1 MSDSHHA
8 PVHGRTNWKRF
19 GLAAGVVT
27 TMTAAVLVM
36 ISQGA
41 LAAGFVVSGQQFKV
55 SADRLYAEGFTNY
68 GAVDARY
75 GTRPGQSVGEPV
87 AVASMRYAELNNMC
101 QSVLTKLPI
110 VGDVSLK
117 LTAGKD
123 KAVTANNLFVDMTKM
138 DGDATF
144 TNIEIGRDA
153 SDLKKGPG
161 QGMQGL
167 FGQQADKVEI
177 LNLKQVAWATTAGQF
192 KLNGLHLEVKLGDE
206 ECFQDVPAS

>member
-1 MSDSHHA
+1 MGDSDRTL
-8 PVHGRTNWKRF
+8 PQGRTNWRRF

-27 TMTAAVLVM
+27 TMTAAVLVL
-36 ISQGA
+36 ISNGA
-41 LAAGFVVSGQQFKV
+41 LAASFLVSGQQFKV
-55 SADRLYAEGFTNY
+55 SADTLDATGFVNY
-68 GAVDARY
+68 GWIDQHA
-75 GTRPGQSVGEPV
+75 GNSPEPV
-87 AVASMRYAELNNMC
+87 AIAAMKRAELTNLC
-101 QSVLTKLPI
+101 QSVLTTLPI
-110 VGDVSLK
+110 VGDISLK
-117 LTAGKD
+117 LTAGKETPVV
-123 KAVTANNLFVDMTKM
+123 ATNMFVDMSQM
-138 DGDATF
+138 DGNATF